1 MLSVKWT
8 SPRYMIPKFFQK
20 PSLVTLGSGV
30 LISIVQTEVHCV
42 FKKDLKHMFSACIR
56 SSFYAGKTGS
66 LVASLN
72 KNLPIN
78 QVPDKSC
85 IAKTHSL
92 EMSLL
97 RPWVRGSI
105 WQCGMLSVR
114 K

>member
-1 MLSVKWT
+1 MLAKQRLT
-8 SPRYMIPKFFQK
+8 D
-20 PSLVTLGSGV
+20 
-30 LISIVQTEVHCV
+30 CV
-42 FKKDLKHMFSACIR
+42 IKKKS
-56 SSFYAGKTGS
+56 
-66 LVASLN
+66 
-72 KNLPIN
+72 LPIN

>member
-1 MLSVKWT
+1 MLAKQRLTGCVIK
-8 SPRYMIPKFFQK
+8 QK
-20 PSLVTLGSGV
+20 SLL
-30 LISIVQTEVHCV
+30 
-42 FKKDLKHMFSACIR
+42 
-56 SSFYAGKTGS
+56 
-66 LVASLN
+66 
-72 KNLPIN
+72 IN

-97 RPWVRGSI
+97 RLWVRGSI